1 LIKGFGEKMLNL
13 NSCRSEHLNFVVIE
27 FVDEI
32 HKAKR
37 VELVVNLS
45 DVVNEDGGKALRV
58 PNTD

>member
-1 LIKGFGEKMLNL
+1 MLNL